1 MYDLINVH
9 TMFNMNTLCSCDK
22 NIHATVANDAF
33 LIKTY
38 ALIRIQYLPYTFF
51 FENKKHDNNM
61 YVPTYTYVVGD

>member
-1 MYDLINVH
+1 MYMYDLINVH

-51 FENKKHDNNM
+51 F
-61 YVPTYTYVVGD
+61 